1 MTAAGNH
8 RGGAALIVEDDPV
21 QVKIIQAMMRQ
32 LGVESFVAA
41 DVKEARRLLRDA
53 CIEWILLDLKLG
65 EESGLD
71 LLHNLDAVQ
80 KPRSVVLVS
89 GCDKKTQAAA
99 TRLAQARGV
108 HVAGSLS
115 KPINRDELGRLLSE
129 TTPAHPLR
137 SLRPESTA
145 VCAADL
151 ASAIEA
157 GEIVPMYQPKV
168 SLSTGIPIGVEALA
182 RWPSPT
188 MGDVGPDVFIPLAE
202 SSGQIR
208 PLTEIVL
215 RKALEACARWTD
227 EFPGLALSVAVNVSP
242 LAIDCELLAFVG
254 TVLKETRVPANRLVL
269 EITEGNDVGN
279 SFEVSDVLTRLRIIG
294 VQLSIDDFGTGYASL
309 LSLFRMPFNE
319 LKLDREFVSLA
330 SNDVDAERMLRSIVS
345 MANEMGLRT
354 IAEGIETE
362 DALRC
367 LRDYGCDAGQG
378 WLWAPALT
386 ESDLVQ
392 WLRSGADGWVPAAQD
407 GGRCVH
413 PLRGR

>member
-1 MTAAGNH
+1 MTAASNH

-32 LGVESFVAA
+32 LGVESFVATN
-41 DVKEARRLLRDA
+41 VNEARRLLRDA
-53 CIEWILLDLKLG
+53 GIEWILLDLKLG

-71 LLHNLDAVQ
+71 LLRNLDAVQ

-99 TRLAQARGV
+99 TRLAQAQGV

-115 KPINRDELGRLLSE
+115 KPINRDELRRLLSE
-129 TTPAHPLR
+129 TTPVHPLQSFQR
-137 SLRPESTA
+137 ESTA

-157 GEIVPMYQPKV
+157 GEIVPMYQPKI
-168 SLSTGIPIGVEALA
+168 SLSSGIPIGVEALS
-182 RWPSPT
+182 RWLSPT
-188 MGDVGPDVFIPLAE
+188 MGDVSPDVFIPLAE
-202 SSGQIR
+202 ASGQIR
-208 PLTEIVL
+208 SLTEIVL

-227 EFPGLALSVAVNVSP
+227 EFPGLSLSVAVNVSP
-242 LAIDCELLAFVG
+242 LAIDCELLAFVA

-269 EITEGNDVGN
+269 EITEGNDIGN

-319 LKLDREFVSLA
+319 LKLDRAFVA
-330 SNDVDAERMLRSIVS
+330 SASSDVDADRMLRSIVG
-345 MANEMGLRT
+345 MAHEMGLRT

-367 LRDYGCDAGQG
+367 LQAYGCDAGQG

-386 ESDLVQ
+386 ENDLVQ
-392 WLRSGADGWVPAAQD
+392 WLRSGVSGWVPA
-407 GGRCVH
+407 GKGEGRCTPSLPGH
-413 PLRGR
+413 

>member
-1 MTAAGNH
+1 MTEASND

-21 QVKIIQAMMRQ
+21 QIKIIQAMTNQ
-32 LGVESFVAA
+32 LDVETVMATN
-41 DVKEARRLLRDA
+41 VNEALRLLRDTS
-53 CIEWILLDLKLG
+53 IEWILLDLKLG
-65 EESGLD
+65 EEFGLD
-71 LLHNLDAVQ
+71 LLRNLGAIQ
-80 KPRSVVLVS
+80 PPRSVILVS

-99 TRLAQARGV
+99 MRLAQTQGV

-115 KPINRDELGRLLSE
+115 KPINRDELGRLLKQR
-129 TTPAHPLR
+129 TPNHPLQSSQR
-137 SLRPESTA
+137 EPAA

-157 GEIVPMYQPKV
+157 GEIVPLYQPKI
-168 SLSTGIPIGVEALA
+168 SLSSGIPIGVEALA
-182 RWPSPT
+182 RWPSPK
-188 MGDVGPDVFIPLAE
+188 MGNISADVFIPLAE

-208 PLTEIVL
+208 SLTEIVL

-227 EFPGLALSVAVNVSP
+227 EFPHLSLSVAVNVSP
-242 LAIDCELLAFVG
+242 LAIDWALLAFVG
-254 TVLKETRVPANRLVL
+254 TVLKETGVPASRLVL
-269 EITEGNDVGN
+269 EITEGNDLGN

-319 LKLDREFVSLA
+319 LKLDRAFVSSA
-330 SNDVDAERMLRSIVS
+330 SSDVDADRMLRSIVR
-345 MANEMGLRT
+345 MAHEMGLRT

-367 LRDYGCDAGQG
+367 LQDYGCDAGQG

-386 ESDLVQ
+386 ENNLVQ
-392 WLRSGADGWVPAAQD
+392 WLRSGVGGWVPAGYD
-407 GGRCVH
+407 GGRCVPALPGH
-413 PLRGR
+413 